1 MLDIVILA
9 AGKGS
14 RMRSDKPKVL
24 HTVAGVSMLEHVV
37 SVAESLDPRSIT
49 IVVGHGAELVKSEF
63 KDRNVQFALQQDQ
76 LGTGHAVL
84 QAMPYIGDDG
94 RVVVLYG
101 DVPLLRADTVQP
113 LLEDTNPLTLLTA
126 KLDNPAGYGRIIRE
140 ESSITAIIEQKD
152 ASPAQLAVTEVNTGI
167 LAVAADKLKRWLPLL
182 SDDNAQAEYY
192 LTDLVAIAHQT
203 KELIGGHIVADTDE
217 ILGANDRKQLAQL
230 ERLFQARLVDQLM
243 ADGATVLDPSRVDI
257 HGKLTVGKD
266 VTIEPNVVFKGN
278 VTLGDGVTVEA
289 NSIVIDST
297 IAAGTTIF
305 SHSRIESSTIGENAA
320 IGPYARLRP
329 GSQLANNTK
338 IGNFVETKKAV
349 IGEGSKVNHLSYVGD
364 ATLGEGVNVGA
375 GTITCNYDGKNKH
388 QTVIGDGC
396 FVGSN
401 SALVAPITISDNV
414 LVAAGSTLTKNVPA
428 NSLAVARSRQS
439 NREGFVK
446 K

>member
-140 ESSITAIIEQKD
+140 ESSITAIVEQKD
-152 ASPAQLAVTEVNTGI
+152 ANPEQLEINEANTGI
-167 LAVAADKLKRWLPLL
+167 LLANGGDLKRWLSGL
-182 SDDNAQAEYY
+182 SNENAQGEYY
-192 LTDLVAIAHQT
+192 LTDIIAAAHNEGKAIASPNNAVM
-203 KELIGGHIVADTDE
+203 VA
-217 ILGANDRKQLAQL
+217 LNNFMLSPYNLRQLAPNL
-230 ERLFQARLVDQLM
+230 CSSNADKPDNESVRAR
-243 ADGATVLDPSRVDI
+243 
-257 HGKLTVGKD
+257 
-266 VTIEPNVVFKGN
+266 
-278 VTLGDGVTVEA
+278 
-289 NSIVIDST
+289 
-297 IAAGTTIF
+297 
-305 SHSRIESSTIGENAA
+305 
-320 IGPYARLRP
+320 
-329 GSQLANNTK
+329 
-338 IGNFVETKKAV
+338 
-349 IGEGSKVNHLSYVGD
+349 
-364 ATLGEGVNVGA
+364 
-375 GTITCNYDGKNKH
+375 
-388 QTVIGDGC
+388 
-396 FVGSN
+396 
-401 SALVAPITISDNV
+401 
-414 LVAAGSTLTKNVPA
+414 
-428 NSLAVARSRQS
+428 
-439 NREGFVK
+439 
-446 K
+446 